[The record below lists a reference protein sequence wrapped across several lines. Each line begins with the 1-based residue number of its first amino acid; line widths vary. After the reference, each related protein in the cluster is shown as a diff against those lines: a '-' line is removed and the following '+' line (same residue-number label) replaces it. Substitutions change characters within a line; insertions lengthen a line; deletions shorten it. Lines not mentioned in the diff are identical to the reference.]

1 MTSED
6 ILDSYFNVKNTYIE
20 ILKKVGISLIV
31 DIETE
36 NILINTM
43 EINFCEHWNKTIA
56 TLNNDILILVFK
68 GIVVVEKHFQWK
80 HCSAATGVYMYKE
93 IQKRKLDMNLEL
105 ANWSFLYSDNSYIP
119 FGSAGKIRF
128 KSKNAFDYVRN
139 TTGLE
144 LLNKGS
150 LDFKEIEKFVQYRWN
165 ITEEALEK
173 VLDSH
178 SYIDELLI
186 KELNQKYYSLL
197 LKIKKM
203 EGIINKNK
211 TNR

>member
-1 MTSED
+1 MYFYNIFKKWICMTSED
-6 ILDSYFNVKNTYIE
+6 IL
-20 ILKKVGISLIV
+20 KKVGLSLIV

-36 NILINTM
+36 NILINTE
-43 EINFCEHWNKTIA
+43 EINYCENWDKTFA
-56 TLNNDILILVFK
+56 TLTNDMLILVFK
-68 GIVVVEKHFQWK
+68 GIVVVEKHFQWR

-93 IQKRKLDMNLEL
+93 IQKRKLDTNLEL

-119 FGSAGKIRF
+119 FGSAGNIRF
-128 KSKNAFDYVRN
+128 KSKNAYDYIRN

-150 LDFKEIEKFVQYRWN
+150 LDFKEIEKFVQHRWD

-173 VLDSH
+173 VLNSH

-197 LKIKKM
+197 LKLKKM
-203 EGIINKNK
+203 ENHSNKNK

>member
-6 ILDSYFNVKNTYIE
+6 IL
-20 ILKKVGISLIV
+20 KKVGLSLIV

-36 NILINTM
+36 NILINTE
-43 EINFCEHWNKTIA
+43 EINYCENWDKTFA
-56 TLNNDILILVFK
+56 TLTNDMLILVFK
-68 GIVVVEKHFQWK
+68 GIVVVEKHFQWR

-93 IQKRKLDMNLEL
+93 IQKRKLDTNLEL

-119 FGSAGKIRF
+119 FGSAGNIRF
-128 KSKNAFDYVRN
+128 KSKNAYDYIRN

-150 LDFKEIEKFVQYRWN
+150 LDFKEIEKFVQYRWD

-197 LKIKKM
+197 LKLKKM
-203 EGIINKNK
+203 ENHSNKNK

>member
-1 MTSED
+1 MRSED
-6 ILDSYFNVKNTYIE
+6 ILGDFFIIID
-20 ILKKVGISLIV
+20 ILKKVGLSLIV
-31 DIETE
+31 DAETE
-36 NILINTM
+36 NILINTK
-43 EINFCEHWNKTIA
+43 EINFCENWDKTFA
-56 TLNNDILILVFK
+56 TLNNDTLILVFK
-68 GIVVVEKHFQWK
+68 GIVVVEKHFQWT
-80 HCSAATGVYMYKE
+80 HGSAATGVHMYKE

-119 FGSAGKIRF
+119 FGSAGKIRI

-144 LLNKGS
+144 LLNKGN
-150 LDFKEIEKFVQYRWN
+150 LDFKEIEEFVKYRWN

-186 KELNQKYYSLL
+186 KELNQKYNSLL
-197 LKIKKM
+197 LKVKKM
-203 EGIINKNK
+203 EATKNNNK
-211 TNR
+211 R

>member
-6 ILDSYFNVKNTYIE
+6 ILDSYFNVKNTYVE

-36 NILINTM
+36 NSLINTM
-43 EINFCEHWNKTIA
+43 EINYCEHWNKTIA
-56 TLNNDILILVFK
+56 SLNNDILIIVFK

-119 FGSAGKIRF
+119 FGSAGNIRF
-128 KSKNAFDYVRN
+128 KSRNAFDYVRN
-139 TTGLE
+139 TSGLE
-144 LLNKGS
+144 LLNKGY
-150 LDFKEIEKFVQYRWN
+150 LDFKEIEKFVKYRWD

-173 VLDSH
+173 VLDRN
-178 SYIDELLI
+178 SYIEDLLI
-186 KELNQKYYSLL
+186 KELNQKYHSLL
-197 LKIKKM
+197 LKLKKM
-203 EGIINKNK
+203 EEEINKNK
-211 TNR
+211 R

>member
-6 ILDSYFNVKNTYIE
+6 IL
-20 ILKKVGISLIV
+20 KKVGLSLIV

-36 NILINTM
+36 NILINTE
-43 EINFCEHWNKTIA
+43 EINYCENWDKTFA
-56 TLNNDILILVFK
+56 TLTNDMLILVFK

-93 IQKRKLDMNLEL
+93 IQKRKLDTNLEL

-119 FGSAGKIRF
+119 FGSAGNIRF
-128 KSKNAFDYVRN
+128 KSKNAYDYIRN

-150 LDFKEIEKFVQYRWN
+150 LDFKEIEKFVQYRWD

-173 VLDSH
+173 VLNSH

-197 LKIKKM
+197 LKLKKM
-203 EGIINKNK
+203 ENHSNKNK